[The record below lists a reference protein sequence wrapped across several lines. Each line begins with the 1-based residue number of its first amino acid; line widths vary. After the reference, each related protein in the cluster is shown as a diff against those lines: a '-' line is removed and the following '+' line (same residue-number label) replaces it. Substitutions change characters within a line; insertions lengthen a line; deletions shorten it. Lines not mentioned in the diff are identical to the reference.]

1 MVTEYLTKKDLMAY
15 LKISRTT
22 TDRLMK
28 DGLPHIKLDRRVLF
42 RKEDVDAFLER
53 FLVRAK

>member
-22 TDRLMK
+22 VDRLMK
-28 DGLPHIKLDRRVLF
+28 EGLPHIKLDRRVLF

-53 FLVRAK
+53 FLVKSK

>member
-22 TDRLMK
+22 ADRLMK
-28 DGLPHIKLDRRVLF
+28 EGLPNIKLDRRVLF

-53 FLVRAK
+53 FLVKAK